1 MKSQL
6 KQDKQADMD
15 KNKDEIISLLE
26 EEIVKRYYF
35 QKGRI
40 EASFA
45 HDLEIIEA
53 LKTLQSPERYREILS
68 PNIKLKK

>member
-1 MKSQL
+1 
-6 KQDKQADMD
+6 
-15 KNKDEIISLLE
+15 LE

-45 HDLEIIEA
+45 HDLEITEA
-53 LKTLQSPERYREILS
+53 LNLLQNPVRYQEILN
-68 PNIKLKK
+68 PTINPKK